1 MILSVNCVSLW
12 PDGGEKIVQ
21 NENFG
26 RKSAKKLE
34 KISLIKQ
41 MVYND
46 STSQI
51 RWYLQRF
58 NIIRKVP

>member
-1 MILSVNCVSLW
+1 MLSVNCVRLW

-26 RKSAKKLE
+26 KKSAKKLE
-34 KISLIKQ
+34 NLEEKIK
-41 MVYND
+41 MVCNE

-51 RWYLQRF
+51 LWYLQRF